1 MGRLVAV
8 SSIRAK
14 RSADLYGKGLSRTAS
29 TMLNTDVKAPVPR
42 AKTETTDTMN
52 SGFRPSHLAA
62 KTKSLVIP

>member
-1 MGRLVAV
+1 
-8 SSIRAK
+8 
-14 RSADLYGKGLSRTAS
+14 
-29 TMLNTDVKAPVPR
+29 MLKTDVKAPVPR